1 VVILDIK
8 NIIKNGENKTTEFK
22 EIIPNSKKISQTAVA
37 FANGAGGKIY
47 IGITDDRQIIG
58 IDEKLDIFK
67 VIDDLNTII
76 YDSCYPNINTNIY
89 TENKEDKT
97 ILVIEIFP
105 GNLKPYYIQSMG
117 KENGVYIRVGA
128 SNRKASYENIL
139 ELERQRKNITFD
151 EEIDWELEYKVLNLE
166 KLKKIFKENKK
177 DFSKEKLLNLGLI
190 KTEGKDL
197 KVTKGLGI
205 ILGIYENTTINCA
218 RFKGNSMDIFL
229 DKKEFTGNIFEKIEN
244 IQLFFENHLNLSSKF
259 EKFQRKDI
267 LEIPILALREGVI
280 NAIVHR
286 DYSNQGRDIK
296 IGIYD
301 DIVEIISPG
310 GLPSTLTIDQIYS
323 GRSEIRN
330 RVLARIFKE
339 FNFIEK
345 WGSGINRM
353 INLCKNANL
362 KTPEIKETGD
372 SVVLTFYRA
381 NSMPDSAGLMPDSA
395 GLMPD
400 SAGLN
405 KLSETEEKVLTLIF
419 DKTKRKEIQEK
430 LLLSERTIRKALN
443 SLQTKGLIEKLG
455 KGPSTYYKKK

>member
-1 VVILDIK
+1 MDIK
-8 NIIKNGENKTTEFK
+8 DIIKNGENKTVEFK

-37 FANGAGGKIY
+37 FANGAGGKIF
-47 IGITDDRQIIG
+47 IGITDNREIIG
-58 IDEKLDIFK
+58 IDENLDIFK
-67 VIDDLNTII
+67 IIDDLNTII

-97 ILVIEIFP
+97 ILVVEIFP
-105 GNLKPYYIQSMG
+105 GNLKPYYIKSMG

-139 ELERQRKNITFD
+139 ELERQRRNITFD
-151 EEIDWELEYKVLNLE
+151 EEIDWDLDYKNLDLRA
-166 KLKKIFKENKK
+166 LKKIFRENKK
-177 DFSKEKLLNLGLI
+177 EFSEEKLLNLGLI
-190 KTEGKDL
+190 KKEGKDL
-197 KVTKGLGI
+197 KVSRGLGI
-205 ILGIYENTTINCA
+205 ILGIYENTNINCA
-218 RFKGNSMDIFL
+218 RFKGKTMDIFL

-244 IQLFFENHLNLSSKF
+244 IQMFFENHLNLSSKF

-267 LEIPILALREGVI
+267 LEIPILALREGII

-301 DIVEIISPG
+301 DVVEIVSPG
-310 GLPSTLTIDQIYS
+310 GLPSTLTIEQIYS

-381 NSMPDSAGLMPDSA
+381 MPDNAGLVPDN
-395 GLMPD
+395 
-400 SAGLN
+400 AGLN
-405 KLSETEEKVLTLIF
+405 NLSETEEKVFNLIL
-419 DKTKRKEIQEK
+419 DKTTRKEIQDK
-430 LLLSERTIRKALN
+430 LLLSERTIRKILN
-443 SLQTKGLIEKLG
+443 TLQEKGLIEKLG
-455 KGPSTYYKKK
+455 KGPATYYKKK